1 MNRPCHRRYF
11 RNAVISCLHLKPGC
25 KQGEINAVHNC
36 VVMDAKY
43 IEALQSAREDE
54 LRRALRLLRRGED
67 PVRIL
72 DQLSR
77 RLTNKL
83 LHAPTRALQDAV
95 LD

>member
-1 MNRPCHRRYF
+1 MHT
-11 RNAVISCLHLKPGC
+11 
-25 KQGEINAVHNC
+25 C
-36 VVMDAKY
+36 VVVDAKY
-43 IEALQSAREDE
+43 IDALESTREDE

-83 LHAPTRALQDAV
+83 LHAPTRALQEAV